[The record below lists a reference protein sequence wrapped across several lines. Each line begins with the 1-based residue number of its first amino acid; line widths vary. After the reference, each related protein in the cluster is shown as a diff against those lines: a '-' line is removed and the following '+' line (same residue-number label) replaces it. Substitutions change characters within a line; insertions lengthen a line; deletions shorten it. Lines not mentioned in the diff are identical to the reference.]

1 MYPAIEFLLHSG
13 GRVYPEERRTQF
25 YCISLFKN
33 EVFMKKIISAL
44 PVIFITLVSQAQNI
58 MGNWEGNITL
68 QGNQIP
74 IVFHISKD
82 SSNKLVASFDSPSQH
97 AFNLP
102 CNEVI
107 VKEDSVIL
115 MMAVLKGK
123 YEGLLSADKKQI
135 SGTWYQGGG
144 SLPLTVNKTSE
155 TATVKELKRP
165 QTPKPPY
172 PYLSEDVEYFNAD
185 KTIQY
190 GATITYPKPNTDG
203 TAIISYAKPPL
214 YPAVILITGSG
225 QQDRDETILGHKP
238 FAVIADYLTKKGFLV
253 LRIDDRGIGKT
264 TGNFAT
270 STTAGFEKDV
280 EAGLDFLEK
289 QPQVNKQK
297 IGLIGHSE
305 GGMIAPVVASKR
317 SEIKFIVLLAGPGIP
332 IVDLMAEQTEAISK
346 SYGAPPA
353 TVKASGDLYR
363 IVAKEINK
371 TADKELVQKNIMIKI
386 NEWAKTADTSIVRA
400 LGFADTAIINK
411 NIASQVQAL
420 SSPWFKYFLAFN
432 PQVYLQK
439 LNCKVLALNGSK
451 DVQVISKT
459 NLAGIKS
466 SLQKSKSPKF
476 DVIEIPGLNH
486 LFQTC
491 IKCNPAEYGDLEES
505 FSPKALEIIGNWL
518 QKNVN

>member
-1 MYPAIEFLLHSG
+1 MIVVVAGAICG
-13 GRVYPEERRTQF
+13 GETGLAGL
-25 YCISLFKN
+25 IS
-33 EVFMKKIISAL
+33 
-44 PVIFITLVSQAQNI
+44 
-58 MGNWEGNITL
+58 
-68 QGNQIP
+68 
-74 IVFHISKD
+74 
-82 SSNKLVASFDSPSQH
+82 
-97 AFNLP
+97 
-102 CNEVI
+102 
-107 VKEDSVIL
+107 
-115 MMAVLKGK
+115 
-123 YEGLLSADKKQI
+123 
-135 SGTWYQGGG
+135 
-144 SLPLTVNKTSE
+144 
-155 TATVKELKRP
+155 
-165 QTPKPPY
+165 
-172 PYLSEDVEYFNAD
+172 
-185 KTIQY
+185 
-190 GATITYPKPNTDG
+190 
-203 TAIISYAKPPL
+203 
-214 YPAVILITGSG
+214 GSG
-225 QQDRDETILGHKP
+225 QQDRDETIFGHKS
-238 FAVIADYLTKKGFLV
+238 FGIIADYLTKKGFLV

-270 STTAGFEKDV
+270 STTADFEKDV

-332 IVDLMAEQTEAISK
+332 TVDLMAEQTEAISK

-386 NEWAKTADTSIVRA
+386 NEWAKTADTSIIRA

-411 NIASQVQAL
+411 NIASQIEAI